1 MGVNP
6 TRQNARAGGSP
17 NGHGGNE
24 MADAFDVTGHQIIPK
39 TTRGL
44 PCKRGPSLGPPLHGG
59 FSKPPM
65 LLASVLMKDLN
76 P

>member
-1 MGVNP
+1 
-6 TRQNARAGGSP
+6 
-17 NGHGGNE
+17 
-24 MADAFDVTGHQIIPK
+24 MAEAFDVTGHQIIPE